1 MFNPVKKYSVP
12 CILDPMYASSSPPA
26 ACQADYNPSF
36 APCGNAQR
44 GGEQM
49 AAENQ
54 GWDGEKAEKAQK
66 SRLINF
72 LSLCPHVNI
81 QLNLLI

>member
-12 CILDPMYASSSPPA
+12 CILDPVYASSSPPA
-26 ACQADYNPSF
+26 ASQADYNPSF

-54 GWDGEKAEKAQK
+54 GWDGEKAERHKKAD
-66 SRLINF
+66 
-72 LSLCPHVNI
+72 
-81 QLNLLI
+81 

>member
-49 AAENQ
+49 AAKKP
-54 GWDGEKAEKAQK
+54 GRDGEKAAKAQK
-66 SRLINF
+66 SRLVNF
-72 LSLCPHVNI
+72 LSLCHHVNI